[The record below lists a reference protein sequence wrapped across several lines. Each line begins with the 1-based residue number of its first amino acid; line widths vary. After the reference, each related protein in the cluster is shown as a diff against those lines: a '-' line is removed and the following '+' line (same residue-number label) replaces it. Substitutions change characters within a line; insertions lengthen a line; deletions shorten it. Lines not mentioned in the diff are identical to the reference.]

1 MEQKT
6 DLNNIYKKSV
16 SDVFEILRT
25 SESGLTSAETVKRLE
40 EYGPNEI
47 EEIGKTPLIYK
58 FLAQFYHM
66 FAILLWVAS
75 VLAFVSDQPQ
85 LGYAVIGVIFI
96 NAIFSFYQE
105 FKAEKAVEALKQL
118 LPAKARVIR
127 DQEEKEIL
135 AKDLVPG
142 DIVLLSE
149 GDSVSADARVIQQ
162 MELRT
167 NNATLTGE
175 SEPVRK
181 SADPF
186 IKEDGLILTHAPNLV
201 FAGTSVAFGNGRGI
215 VFATGM
221 NSQFGKIASLTQSV
235 KEELSPL
242 QKDLDKLVKL
252 ISIIAIAGGVVLLA
266 FSLIFS
272 PEPITKKVILANFI
286 LALGMIVANVPEG
299 LLPTVTLGLALGVN
313 RLAKKHSIMKKL
325 SSVETLGSTTV
336 ICTDKTGTLTQ
347 NEMTVREIWVNGLNI
362 EVGGSGYEPV
372 GEFIFNGQK
381 LRQDEVDK
389 SLNLLFKT
397 ASLANNAKLL
407 PPKGEER
414 LKWTI
419 LGDPTEASLLVASA
433 KGGIKLDTLYGE
445 GFMTNE
451 LPFESVRK
459 RMSVIYRYSDNSRIA
474 YIKGAP
480 KETLALCTKINING
494 EVKNLDDKTREQ
506 IVKQNDD
513 YALKALRVLA
523 MSYREIP
530 EDMEEFKVE
539 NTEKDLIFVG
549 LMAMYDPPRPEV
561 EAAVNETYEAGIKTI
576 MITGD
581 YGLTAEAIAR
591 KIGLVRGKEAL
602 VITGA
607 DLNNMDDG
615 ELKEKLKQPD
625 ILFARVAPE
634 HKMRVVTNL
643 KQMGEIVA
651 VTGDGVNDAP
661 ALKESNIGVAM
672 GITGT
677 DVSKEAADM
686 IITDDNFATI
696 VHAIEEGRTVYDNIR
711 KFILYI
717 FAHLTPEVVPFIV
730 ATLFAGEGYRIPLAI
745 TVMLILAIDLGTETL
760 PALAL
765 GVEAPEP
772 GIMQRPPR
780 SRKEAI
786 VTPSMLIKGY
796 VWLGGIEA
804 VFVMAAFFYVLFAN
818 GWRLGVA
825 VPVGGNLYE
834 TITTMTFLAIVAM
847 QVGNVFVLRTSRAPL
862 LSVGLFSNMWVIY
875 GVLFEIAFT
884 VAAIYVPILQD
895 FFGTQ
900 ALGVREWLFVLPFP
914 FIVIIF
920 EEIRKAVVRK
930 FYPVETAI

>member
-1 MEQKT
+1 MEQKE
-6 DLNNIYKKSV
+6 DLTKIYEKPVK
-16 SDVFEILRT
+16 DVFEFLGT
-25 SESGLTSAETVKRLE
+25 SESGLTSAEVAKRLE

-47 EEIGKTPLIYK
+47 EEVGKTPLIYK
-58 FLAQFYHM
+58 FLAQFYHL

-127 DQEEKEIL
+127 DHEEEEIL
-135 AKDLVPG
+135 AADLVPG

-149 GDSVSADARVIQQ
+149 GDSISADARVVRQ

-181 SADPF
+181 SADAF
-186 IKEDGLILTHAPNLV
+186 IKEDIIITHAPNLV

-221 NSQFGKIASLTQSV
+221 RSQFGKIASLTQSV

-242 QKDLDKLVKL
+242 QKDLNKLVKI
-252 ISIIAIAGGVVLLA
+252 ISLIAIAGGAVLLA

-313 RLAKKHSIMKKL
+313 RLAKKNSIMKKL

-347 NEMTVREIWVNGLNI
+347 NEMTVREIWANGLNI
-362 EVGGSGYEPV
+362 EVSGSGYEPT
-372 GEFIFNGQK
+372 GEFILEGQT
-381 LRQDEVDK
+381 LSREEVGK
-389 SLNLLFKT
+389 NLSLLFKT
-397 ASLANNAKLL
+397 ASLSNNAKLL
-407 PPKGEER
+407 PPKGEEKP
-414 LKWTI
+414 KWTI

-433 KGGIKLDTLYGE
+433 KGGINLETLYGE
-445 GFMTNE
+445 GFMTQE

-459 RMSVIYRYSDNSRIA
+459 RMSVIYRYPDNKRTA
-474 YIKGAP
+474 YVKGAP
-480 KETLALCTKINING
+480 KETLAFCTKINING

-506 IVKQNDD
+506 IIKQNDD

-523 MSYREIP
+523 MAYRQIP
-530 EDMEEFKVE
+530 ENTEEFSVE
-539 NTEKDLIFVG
+539 NTEKDLIFMG

-561 EAAVNETYEAGIKTI
+561 EAAINETYDAGIKTI

-602 VITGA
+602 VVTGA
-607 DLNNMDDG
+607 DLNNMDDA

-717 FAHLTPEVVPFIV
+717 FAHLTPEIVPFIV
-730 ATLFAGEGYRIPLAI
+730 ATLFAGKGYRVPLAI

-765 GVEAPEP
+765 GVETPEP

-780 SRKEAI
+780 SRKESI
-786 VTPSMLIKGY
+786 VTGPMLIKGY
-796 VWLGGIEA
+796 IWLGGIEA

-825 VPVGGNLYE
+825 VPVGSTLYE

-847 QVGNVFVLRTSRAPL
+847 QVGNVFVLRTNRAPL

-884 VAAIYVPILQD
+884 VVAIYVPFLQE

-900 ALGVREWLFVLPFP
+900 ALGLREWLFVLPFP

-920 EEIRKAVVRK
+920 EELRKAAVRK
-930 FYPVETAI
+930 FYPVQ